1 MEYSEI
7 LDQLE
12 SLSNP
17 KTVDGM
23 ARFGITPQKGY
34 CVSIPNLRGIARGT
48 NANHELAGWLWL
60 NGSREARILASMID
74 DPQIVTEEQMEKW
87 GGEFDYWEIC
97 DQVCMNLFQKTPMAW
112 QKATEWSTRKDES
125 HKRAAFVLMSRLA
138 VTEKKAPDEKFEAF
152 LPLIKNEAIDERNM
166 VKKAVNWALR
176 QIGKRNLKLNAEAI
190 QIAEEIYQIDSKSA
204 KWIASNALREL
215 KSGAVQNRLRK

>member
-1 MEYSEI
+1 MEYSDI

-12 SLSNP
+12 SLTDP
-17 KTVDGM
+17 KTVEGM
-23 ARFGITPQKGY
+23 AKFGITPQKVYG
-34 CVSIPNLRGIARGT
+34 VSIPNLRGIARGT
-48 NANHELAGWLWL
+48 NTNHELAGWLWV

-74 DPQIVTEEQMEKW
+74 DPQLVTEDQMERW

-112 QKATEWSTRKDES
+112 QKATEWSTRQDES

-152 LPLIKNEAIDERNM
+152 LPLIKNEATDERNM

-176 QIGKRNLKLNAEAI
+176 QIGKRNLKLNAKAI
-190 QIAEEIYQIDSKSA
+190 QVAEEIHQMDSKSA